1 MNLWTYVLIPELG
14 DKPMEHVKR
23 TVKLKGYNPHTEMCE
38 VEVEGQRVFLRRY
51 FIHTSEG
58 HNGMVPNL
66 THEEAVA
73 LHNNQVRDSSKD
85 D

>member
-1 MNLWTYVLIPELG
+1 
-14 DKPMEHVKR
+14 
-23 TVKLKGYNPHTEMCE
+23 MCE